1 MIENRESRKSYSL
14 LLKQKTKGGDLEMVK
29 VSIEVSNEA
38 ATFGVAVQARSI
50 ERALSLVQQR
60 YPEGVARV
68 KFPIEPEG
76 FFAEDRTARARLGGS
91 EAPQRMAA

>member
-1 MIENRESRKSYSL
+1 
-14 LLKQKTKGGDLEMVK
+14 MVK
-29 VSIEVSNEA
+29 VSIEVRTGA

-60 YPEGVARV
+60 YSGGEARV
-68 KFPIEPEG
+68 KFPTEPEG
-76 FFAEDRTARARLGGS
+76 FFVEDRLAQARLVGF

>member
-1 MIENRESRKSYSL
+1 
-14 LLKQKTKGGDLEMVK
+14 MVK

-38 ATFGVAVQARSI
+38 ATFGVAVAAMSI
-50 ERALSLVQQR
+50 ERALSFVQQR

-76 FFAEDRTARARLGGS
+76 FFVEHRTARARLIGF
-91 EAPQRMAA
+91 EAPQRMAAREGAH